1 MKGYTFVC
9 SKAGLRT
16 EYYPLSNMMDKA
28 IKSLLT
34 RMEDNGYLV
43 ECIKD

>member
-28 IKSLLT
+28 IKALLT
-34 RMEDNGYLV
+34 RMEGNGYLV
-43 ECIKD
+43 ELIKD